1 MTKVSY
7 PTISLLTIL
16 CASFATIVLGQIN
29 VGQFPAA
36 CQSQCQSL
44 LDLAQ
49 TCTTEYPTTGN
60 PPPSSACVCTGL
72 ANLNYGSCTTCLN
85 SNDQQVG
92 QAVAGLSMYCTQ
104 LINGCVFQCGFTTC
118 ASSDVGCQCA
128 ESYLQDIY
136 NCAACNTAHGNRNAT
151 QMSDYTALRD
161 SCINQ
166 GYSATPSMTQGIPS
180 PSRTVSYTGA
190 TIQASGSITSG
201 SIAPTVSHET
211 STTSPA
217 MTSSASGLTST
228 GPTTVSPTTLHG
240 ASGRVVMSGVGVLG
254 CAAIILATVMAGMWL

>member
-1 MTKVSY
+1 MPRSLCSQSCVLRSPQSSWARSTLVSFRQRAS
-7 PTISLLTIL
+7 PNVNHCKSLHFEIYSRGVVSTLS
-16 CASFATIVLGQIN
+16 AGSATSIDHSVDALHR
-29 VGQFPAA
+29 
-36 CQSQCQSL
+36 

-136 NCAACNTAHGNRNAT
+136 K
-151 QMSDYTALRD
+151 
-161 SCINQ
+161 
-166 GYSATPSMTQGIPS
+166 
-180 PSRTVSYTGA
+180 
-190 TIQASGSITSG
+190 
-201 SIAPTVSHET
+201 
-211 STTSPA
+211 
-217 MTSSASGLTST
+217 
-228 GPTTVSPTTLHG
+228 
-240 ASGRVVMSGVGVLG
+240 
-254 CAAIILATVMAGMWL
+254 